1 MLTKTGGKLLYQ
13 SKINEVT
20 CIHVTETAKQGQVCL
35 SNQCDKWTVEMPVI
49 KVVFSGDK
57 VIAIGERAIKELS
70 LAGVF

>member
-1 MLTKTGGKLLYQ
+1 
-13 SKINEVT
+13 
-20 CIHVTETAKQGQVCL
+20 
-35 SNQCDKWTVEMPVI
+35 MPVI